1 MVIYGTYCC
10 RSMKGSIKGHTHR
23 RMEGATSFD
32 LEEVALPFLEGGRL
46 DPTEEEVI
54 FVVAHIGWIVVDCC

>member
-1 MVIYGTYCC
+1 
-10 RSMKGSIKGHTHR
+10 MKGSIKGHTHR

-46 DPTEEEVI
+46 DPTEEEII
-54 FVVAHIGWIVVDCC
+54 FVVDHIGWIVVDCC